1 MSNIEKELIEMIEM
15 IKVSIKILFITIFIK
30 FYLLTLYSAKLRG
43 DDLRIVIS
51 SKMLFILLIYD
62 ISLI

>member
-1 MSNIEKELIEMIEM
+1 MIEM

-30 FYLLTLYSAKLRG
+30 FYLSTLYSAKLRG